1 VADAYIEHAADPIVV
16 QDELRVLRPRTAS
29 SLKRIG
35 TLVAVTDAAAIV
47 LAAGVAGLIRPRPAP
62 LSPAVI
68 GLLVALTIGVFAL
81 FELYAVSSRSPADE
95 ARRILNASLVA
106 CGAWL
111 LGFAVVSTHAVRVH
125 WLAGWWAMAV
135 LGVLATRVGWH
146 RYLGRQR
153 MRGRLRYRTLIVGA
167 NGEAAGLAEVLR
179 RPVSGFEPIGI
190 AMTQPIGEPEPS
202 IDLPVLGGVDSLSSI
217 VDSAGVECVFIASS
231 ALRPHQLKTITKVLR
246 GQDVEVRMSANM
258 TDILA
263 SRLHL
268 QQVEN
273 TLALSL
279 EPVRLTGPQAVAKRV
294 FDIAVASI
302 TLTVLSPLFLVVS
315 AAIGLSGGSVFFH
328 QTRVGMKGRPFRMH
342 KFRTMVP
349 DADGWLAMLADRN
362 EADGP
367 LFKIRDDPRVTRVG
381 RLLRRWSIDELP
393 QLLNVVKGDMSL
405 VGPRPALPSE
415 VMAYEDW
422 HRDRLEV
429 RPGMSGLWQVKGRSE
444 LAFDE
449 AVRMDL
455 FYIEN
460 WSVMYDLYILFK
472 TPHAVLSRRG
482 AY

>member
-1 VADAYIEHAADPIVV
+1 LADAYIEHAPEPFVV
-16 QDELRVLRPRTAS
+16 QDEVRVLRPRTGAA
-29 SLKRIG
+29 LKRLG
-35 TLVAVTDAAAIV
+35 VLVAVTDAASIV
-47 LAAGVAGLIRPRPAP
+47 LAAVVAGLIRPRPTP
-62 LSPAVI
+62 LSPALI
-68 GLLVALTIGVFAL
+68 GMLVCLSIAVFAL
-81 FELYAVSSRSPADE
+81 FDLYAVSARSPADE

-106 CGAWL
+106 SGSWL
-111 LGFAVVSTHAVRVH
+111 LAFALVSDHAVRVH
-125 WLAGWWAMAV
+125 WLAGWWVIAV
-135 LGVLATRVGWH
+135 VTVLVTRIGWH

-153 MRGRLRYRTLIVGA
+153 MRGRLRFRTLIVGA
-167 NGEAAGLAEVLR
+167 NGEAAGLVDVLR

-190 AMTQPIGEPEPS
+190 AMTQPVGEPDGS

-294 FDIAVASI
+294 FDITVASL
-302 TLTVLSPLFLVVS
+302 TLAVLSPLFLAVS
-315 AAIGLSGGSVFFH
+315 VAIKLSGGSVFFR
-328 QTRVGMKGRPFRMH
+328 QTRVGMKGRPFQMH

-349 DADGWLAMLADRN
+349 DADQWLAMLADRN

-367 LFKIRDDPRVTRVG
+367 LFKIRDDPRVTRIG
-381 RLLRRWSIDELP
+381 RFLRGWSIDELP
-393 QLLNVVKGDMSL
+393 QLINVIRGDMSL

-429 RPGMSGLWQVKGRSE
+429 RPGMSGLWQVKGRAE
-444 LAFDE
+444 LAFDD